1 MPEWLDSHGREGW
14 HQIVGLV
21 ESLGLLTLSDGPA
34 LEIYASAYSR
44 LRWAQK
50 ELQYG
55 VVAMNAQN
63 SVRSHPA
70 VAAAQS
76 ASTTMLSILTEYGLT
91 AASRS
96 KVSVSKSEE
105 DDPLAAF
112 MAPALKKRS

>member
-1 MPEWLDSHGREGW
+1 MPDWFDDFGRQGW
-14 HQIVGLV
+14 HRIVGLV
-21 ESLGLLTLSDGPA
+21 ESLGLLAVTDGA
-34 LEIYASAYSR
+34 SFEIYAAAYSR

-50 ELQYG
+50 ELEYG

-96 KVSVSKSEE
+96 KVSVAKSEE